1 MAALAASQDV
11 TAIMPNESKRKIE
24 ITLSGDAVQDGKV
37 SVSLFTRALQSIQEI
52 LYQVADAQARR
63 EPKSAK
69 IKPSIVRRECEL
81 FLVDV
86 APGSVHATLSL
97 PEREMSLF
105 PDYPEFCEIAM
116 AQTGGALV
124 AVAENDDVKLKT
136 VLPDPE
142 VRRRVIDKIQ
152 RIAPG
157 KDSDYALSFRLDK
170 GPSRTLLRPSPEFV
184 ARLEDRPPSPPE
196 VREPDVRFVEA
207 KGMAQVKNGNIKKWV
222 ETFEISELDVNPEH
236 VWRSRMLKAKGR
248 VFHLS
253 HPVACVI
260 EKQENLFFSED
271 DFLGIVAHGDSREEV
286 IRGFSDEFATIWD
299 GIAQEEDHN
308 LTHDAQLLKKKLLEL
323 VRKVEPHGDPEIA
336 GDQRGSD

>member
-1 MAALAASQDV
+1 
-11 TAIMPNESKRKIE
+11 MPNESKRRIE

-37 SVSLFTRALQSIQEI
+37 SVSLFTKALQSIQEI
-52 LYQVADAQARR
+52 LYQVADAHARR
-63 EPKSAK
+63 DSKSGK
-69 IKPSIVRRECEL
+69 IKTSVVKRECEL

-86 APGSVHATLSL
+86 APGSLHATLAL
-97 PEREMSLF
+97 PEKEPSLF
-105 PDYPEFCEIAM
+105 PEYPEFCEVAM
-116 AQTGGALV
+116 AETGDALV
-124 AVAENDDVKLKT
+124 AVAENDNIKLKT

-142 VRRRVIDKIQ
+142 VRRRVVEKIQ

-157 KDSDYALSFRLDK
+157 QDSDYALSFRLDT
-170 GPSRTLLRPSPEFV
+170 GPSKALLRPSPEFV
-184 ARLEDRPPSPPE
+184 ARLADRPPSPPE

-236 VWRSRMLKAKGR
+236 VWRSSKLKAKGR
-248 VFHLS
+248 TFHLS

-286 IRGFSDEFATIWD
+286 IREFSDEFAAIWD
-299 GIAQEEDHN
+299 GIAREDDHR
-308 LTHDAQLLKKKLLEL
+308 LTRDAQLLKKKLLEL